1 MDQQS
6 PPDTEHAGRVAW
18 IAHVKRLHRNKRML
32 GFAGIVLGAA
42 MLVWWKLDPTAPN
55 WAMLA
60 SLGVLAASWVV
71 FIYVIVARWQW
82 VKANPYIAHK

>member
-6 PPDTEHAGRVAW
+6 PPDTEHATRVAW
-18 IAHVKRLHRNKRML
+18 IRHVKRLHRNKRML

>member
-1 MDQQS
+1 
-6 PPDTEHAGRVAW
+6 
-18 IAHVKRLHRNKRML
+18 VKRLHRNKRML